1 MVPPIPN
8 QDRPRAFLIR
18 FNLTFENEDLIVEA
32 LRAAGYLGS
41 AGNKELALIGDTI
54 LRLYIQTEGRARGM
68 NRGSIEAMIQ
78 RLACNGNLTNRGFE
92 LGIDAYIQNNPSQ
105 SNTISPGLMATTV
118 EAIIGAVFL
127 DKNRELAAVE
137 LIIALFGLSWPE

>member
-8 QDRPRAFLIR
+8 QDRPRAFLMR

-41 AGNKELALIGDTI
+41 VGNKELALIGDTV
-54 LRLYIQTEGRARGM
+54 LRLYLQVEGRARRLSRGAINDM
-68 NRGSIEAMIQ
+68 VQRLSCNDNLTDRGS
-78 RLACNGNLTNRGFE
+78 E
-92 LGIDAYIQNNPSQ
+92 LGIGAYIQNNPSQ
-105 SNTISPGLMATTV
+105 GNAISPGLMATTV

-137 LIIALFGLSWPE
+137 PVIALFGLSWPE